1 MKISVLYLGH
11 IRCKKDELSQ
21 CKDPSA
27 MIKSPISAVLI
38 EHPVLGNVLYDT
50 GNSPFYRTEYSE
62 EMRTTYP
69 IPEFISIADA
79 LEQKGLTVNDIDM
92 IILSHMHFDHAGGL
106 KYFAGTKAI
115 KNVVVA
121 EEELKNAFFQ
131 VTAGQGGA
139 YIRDT
144 FDLKDIV
151 FRPVKSDKK
160 IMDDVSLFIQKAHTP
175 GVIGLILSTKAKG
188 TVIATSDSIYTR
200 EAYEEGLAPGGPINK
215 TKKDFFDNL
224 SRVKEMQKK
233 YRAELLFGHDYDQ
246 ITAWSKEGTF
256 E

>member
-1 MKISVLYLGH
+1 
-11 IRCKKDELSQ
+11 
-21 CKDPSA
+21 
-27 MIKSPISAVLI
+27 
-38 EHPVLGNVLYDT
+38 
-50 GNSPFYRTEYSE
+50 
-62 EMRTTYP
+62 
-69 IPEFISIADA
+69 
-79 LEQKGLTVNDIDM
+79 M

-215 TKKDFFDNL
+215 TKKEFFDNL

>member
-11 IRCKKDELSQ
+11 IRCKKDELSE
-21 CKDPSA
+21 CKDASLW
-27 MIKSPISAVLI
+27 IKSPISAVLI
-38 EHPVLGNVLYDT
+38 EHPVLGNILYDT

-62 EMRTTYP
+62 EMKTTYP

-79 LEQKGLTVNDIDM
+79 LEEKGLTVNAIDK

-115 KNVVVA
+115 QNVVVA
-121 EEELKNAFFQ
+121 EDELKTAYYQ
-131 VTAGQGGA
+131 VMTGNGGA
-139 YIRDT
+139 YIKET

-151 FRPVKSDKK
+151 FRPVQSDKK
-160 IMDDVSLFIQKAHTP
+160 ITDDFGLFIQKAHTP
-175 GVIGLILSTKAKG
+175 GVIGLILSTKTKG
-188 TVIATSDSIYTR
+188 TAITTSDSIYTR

-215 TKKDFFDNL
+215 TKQEFFDNL
-224 SRVKEMQKK
+224 DKVKEMQKQ
-233 YRAELLFGHDYDQ
+233 YHAELLFGHDYDQ
-246 ITAWSKEGTF
+246 IMTWSKEGKF